1 MATEIQGAKI
11 VTEEIENA
19 AGANPYSITLGTV
32 STATG
37 DATIDFT
44 SIPSGVKHIT
54 VLGNQISTSGTSPVL
69 FQLGDAGGFETAGYL
84 GGEFNLATQ
93 NLTSTAGFNVHS
105 ATAAAGLYN
114 FVVNLFLVNSAS
126 NIWAM
131 HGHMSRTDSVQIHS
145 GNGSKT
151 LSAELTQVRV
161 TTNGGSETFDVN
173 GGINIQF
180 Q

>member
-1 MATEIQGAKI
+1 MSKLVVA
-11 VTEEIENA
+11 EIENA
-19 AGANPYSITLGTV
+19 AGANPYSISLGTV

-84 GGEFNLATQ
+84 GGEFNLAAQ

-114 FVVNLFLVNSAS
+114 FVVNLFLLNSAS

-131 HGHMSRTDSVQIHS
+131 HGHMSRTDSAQIHS

-151 LSAELTQVRV
+151 LSQELTQVRV